1 MRPTAALLAAL
12 DRVERVVCARQ
23 HPVSGL
29 LPASTAVTRHG
40 DYTHAWVR
48 DGVYSI
54 VAVWGAARAARRAGL
69 DGGRVRELE
78 QRTVALMR
86 GHLRSMMAQADRVER
101 FKVSQD
107 PLDAL
112 HAKVDTATGAQVV
125 ADDAWGH
132 LQLDAT
138 GLYLLTLA
146 QITAGGL
153 PVVATLDEV
162 AFVQNLV
169 WYVARAHRTPDYGIW
184 ERGDKTNHGLPEINA
199 SSVAACMAALEALD
213 GLDLFGAEG
222 SQASVVHVMPDDI
235 ARARVTLEAL
245 LPRESASKETDAALL
260 SAVGWPAFAVD
271 DPALERRTR
280 ETIRRVLDGR
290 YGMKRF
296 LRDGHQTAL
305 EEEDRLHYEP
315 EELARFDGIESE
327 WPLFHAFAGLDAAFR
342 GAWDEARGYRDE
354 LRSLSVNVDGL
365 DVLPELYRVAEADI
379 ERERAAPGS
388 CDREPGENV
397 PLVWAESLRL
407 LLELLVDGALLPDE
421 LDPIGRHRRSPPR
434 EARIQIAIVAEDD
447 EVQRALHD
455 RGVAAERLGDL
466 GEIELVRAAEVA
478 NAYEMV
484 GRNAG
489 LGLSGRPPMRLG
501 SLASARL
508 YRLSGRRCAVVPTF
522 LDRAEFYLS
531 LDPVDLLERLR
542 VELRYLSRHWD
553 LPGRPTLVVLIPR
566 DLLDHGE
573 DALLRFVREI
583 ATGEVAGVPVT
594 SGPLARLALAANEER
609 IDRLE
614 DWTPGE
620 RPLAGAERHRARPL
634 LEVGVSTPL
643 SADDEL
649 SLELMADPDAWS
661 RRLRSSDNLYEQA
674 ELLALIVGGRGVDAI
689 VWTDED
695 GPVRADT
702 LLEELYDAA
711 ADRRA
716 WGVVRLCA
724 ALLGMVEPTLSD
736 AASDLFAAQKRVS
749 IGKAYSDAS
758 TLSRPIPQPELLE
771 LIARF
776 CREDVRDRV
785 LTQEL
790 IVALAGFLR
799 ADPDVFQGIRTVRL
813 GQFTLLL
820 ASQLAHEQGVS
831 QDEGYERLASLAPSE
846 VRRRLRALLRGPDQ
860 RFDRWVRQHERLP
873 VEVGGTPADTRLD
886 RPPADAAT
894 ADAATEEAP
903 ASGAERDDAAPSP
916 VGPNA
921 EPPAEGWWRWRE
933 REGSLAR
940 LPDGF
945 AQRVWRLLT
954 RCEALVIGD
963 KLERRNRLDSA
974 RLTGESTPGELNF
987 ALRVEHLLHKIPS
1000 PEYRQVTIEAID
1012 ELAALF
1018 ERTPTLRL
1026 RGALVMDVVVGHAV
1040 RAAWLR
1046 AGHAEDAY
1054 EQEKAAAWGAFYA
1067 ASPVETRAAV
1077 RTAFDVLTEERG
1089 VASP

>member
-12 DRVERVVCARQ
+12 DRVERVVSARQ

-54 VAVWGAARAARRAGL
+54 LSVWGVARAARRAGL
-69 DGGRVRELE
+69 DGGRIRELE
-78 QRTVALMR
+78 QRTVALLR

-112 HAKVDTATGAQVV
+112 HAKVDTATGARVV

-138 GLYLLTLA
+138 GLFLLTVA
-146 QITAGGL
+146 QVTAGGL
-153 PVVATLDEV
+153 PVVATRDEV

-222 SQASVVHVMPDDI
+222 SQASVIHVLPDDV

-260 SAVGWPAFAVD
+260 SAVGWPAFAID
-271 DPALERRTR
+271 DPKLRDRTR
-280 ETIRRVLDGR
+280 DTVRRVLDGR

-315 EELARFDGIESE
+315 EELAAFEGIESE

-342 GAWDEARGYRDE
+342 GAWDEARGYLDR
-354 LRSLSVNVDGL
+354 LRSVTVDIGGL
-365 DVLPELYRVAEADI
+365 DVLPELYKVRAADI
-379 ERERAAPGS
+379 ERERSDPGS
-388 CDREPGENV
+388 CERAPGENV
-397 PLVWAESLRL
+397 PLVWAESLRV
-407 LLELLVDGALLPDE
+407 LLELLVDGAVRPEE
-421 LDPIGRHRRSPPR
+421 LDPIGRHRRRPPG
-434 EARIQIAIVAEDD
+434 EARVQIAVVAED
-447 EVQRALHD
+447 EQVERALHE
-455 RGVAAERLGDL
+455 RGVEAGRIGDL
-466 GEIELVRAAEVA
+466 GEIDLVRAADVA
-478 NAYEMV
+478 RAYEEV
-484 GRNAG
+484 GRHDG

-522 LDRAEFYLS
+522 LDRAEFYLA

-553 LPGRPTLVVLIPR
+553 LPGRPTLVLLVPR

-573 DALLRFVREI
+573 EALLRFMREVG
-583 ATGEVAGVPVT
+583 TGEVAGVPVVA
-594 SGPLARLALAANEER
+594 GPLSRLALAANEER

-614 DWTPGE
+614 AWDAGE
-620 RPLAGAERHRARPL
+620 RPLAGAERHRARPRL
-634 LEVGVSTPL
+634 DVGVSRTL
-643 SADDEL
+643 SAEEEL
-649 SLELMADPDAWS
+649 TLELIADPEAWTE
-661 RRLRSSDNLYEQA
+661 RLRASDNLDEQA
-674 ELLALIVGGRGVDAI
+674 ELLALLAGSVGVEHPLWHDDA
-689 VWTDED
+689 
-695 GPVRADT
+695 GPVTVAE
-702 LLEELYDAA
+702 LLDELYDAA
-711 ADRRA
+711 ADRLA
-716 WGVVRLCA
+716 WGVVRVSA
-724 ALLGMVEPTLSD
+724 ALLGKIEPTLVD
-736 AASDLFAAQKRVS
+736 AAADLFAAQKRVS
-749 IGKAYSDAS
+749 IGKEYSDAS
-758 TLSRPIPQPELLE
+758 TLARPLPQTELLA

-790 IVALAGFLR
+790 IVALADLLR
-799 ADPDVFQGIRTVRL
+799 AEPERFEGIRTLRL

-820 ASQLAHEQGVS
+820 ASELAHEAGVS

-846 VRRRLRALLRGPDQ
+846 VRRRLRRLVQGEERRIGALVLEQ
-860 RFDRWVRQHERLP
+860 ERLP
-873 VEVGGTPADTRLD
+873 VEVEGSPSRRSAS
-886 RPPADAAT
+886 DAAY
-894 ADAATEEAP
+894 
-903 ASGAERDDAAPSP
+903 GRAPSLP
-916 VGPNA
+916 RETAP
-921 EPPAEGWWRWRE
+921 EPPAGGWWRWRE

-940 LPDGF
+940 LPEGF
-945 AQRVWRLLT
+945 AQRVWRLLS

-963 KLERRNRLDSA
+963 KLERRNRLDSR

-1000 PEYRQVTIEAID
+1000 PEYRQVTVEAID
-1012 ELAALF
+1012 ELAELF
-1018 ERTPTLRL
+1018 ERTPALRL
-1026 RGALVMDVVVGHAV
+1026 RGALVMDVIVGHAV
-1040 RAAWLR
+1040 REAWLR
-1046 AGHAEDAY
+1046 AGHPADGY
-1054 EQEKAAAWGAFYA
+1054 EQDKARAWGAFYA
-1067 ASPVETRAAV
+1067 LPPSETRAAV
-1077 RTAFDVLTEERG
+1077 RSAFEALADEGHTA
-1089 VASP
+1089 A